1 MEEGGRGGWRR
12 SRVLRS
18 VAGASAH
25 YLRPTWKRTMPEKTT
40 TAFLAIASS
49 LSMTTLVRWMT
60 MKELVLTRKPAGKRG
75 HGKYSRSKHKLVLT
89 RTPAGARGERREARG
104 EGRGARARGE
114 RRGARGEGRGARGEG
129 REGRGE
135 R

>member
-1 MEEGGRGGWRR
+1 MEEGGWRR
-12 SRVLRS
+12 VEEKQGSEERGRS
-18 VAGASAH
+18 LAH

-75 HGKYSRSKHKLVLT
+75 HGKYSRSKHSSC
-89 RTPAGARGERREARG
+89 
-104 EGRGARARGE
+104 
-114 RRGARGEGRGARGEG
+114 
-129 REGRGE
+129 
-135 R
+135 

>member
-1 MEEGGRGGWRR
+1 MVEEEGGGWRR

-25 YLRPTWKRTMPEKTT
+25 YLWPTWKRTMPEKTT

-60 MKELVLTRKPAGKRG
+60 MKELVLTRKPEGKRG
-75 HGKYSRSKHKLVLT
+75 HGKYSRSIE
-89 RTPAGARGERREARG
+89 ASIARVDQDPCGG
-104 EGRGARARGE
+104 TYIVIYLYS
-114 RRGARGEGRGARGEG
+114 
-129 REGRGE
+129 
-135 R
+135 